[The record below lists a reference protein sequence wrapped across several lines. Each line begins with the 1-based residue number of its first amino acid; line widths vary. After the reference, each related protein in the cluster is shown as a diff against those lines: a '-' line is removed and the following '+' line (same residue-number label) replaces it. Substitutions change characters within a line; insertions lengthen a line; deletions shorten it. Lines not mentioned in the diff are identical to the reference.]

1 MFASFLPYLKVFFV
15 YAVAFYQHHLSTYMG
30 QFLAFGHDFKLRMP
44 EINLPNIN
52 MPDINIPDNLRDGT
66 IEVAE
71 AQAEKNGK
79 DDLATALDVAL
90 EYAHEHHNMNGATR
104 LLEELVEPNLDAGNI
119 QNLREWAS
127 KIDAA
132 LALAKLI
139 PYAGDQINE
148 QIR

>member
-1 MFASFLPYLKVFFV
+1 MFASFVPLLKTFFV
-15 YAVAFYQHHLSTYMG
+15 YVVAFYQHHLATYMG

-52 MPDINIPDNLRDGT
+52 MPDINIPDNFRDGS
-66 IEVAE
+66 IEIAKE
-71 AQAEKNGK
+71 QAEQNGH
-79 DDLATALDVAL
+79 DDLADALDIAL
-90 EYAHEHHNMNGATR
+90 QYAHEHHNMNGATR
-104 LLEELVEPNLDAGNI
+104 LLEELVSPNLDAGNI

-132 LALAKLI
+132 LALAHLI